1 MHRGAAEKRSSTALR
16 CKPNRSTYIY
26 ICLAIRFLRALY
38 LSIFEQ
44 PPKQRDFQ
52 QYHSMHAFYEISPEP
67 RYN

>member
-1 MHRGAAEKRSSTALR
+1 MYGGAVEKRSSTALR

-26 ICLAIRFLRALY
+26 TRLAIRFLRALY

-52 QYHSMHAFYEISPEP
+52 QSHGMDAF
-67 RYN
+67 